1 MRIGVSSQNFRT
13 ITAHAGRSRRFLVYE
28 TAPDGTVSELERL
41 DLPPGMAM
49 HDVEGDAP
57 HPLDQLDVILTSEA
71 GAGFVAKMQARGVR
85 VLLTQESDPLHAV
98 HLAATGRLPEAQAA
112 CRPEGKGHEHAH
124 EHEHEHEHKCCCGH

>member
-28 TAPDGTVSELERL
+28 TAPDGTVSEIERL
-41 DLPPGMAM
+41 DLPAGMAM
-49 HDVEGDAP
+49 HDVEGNAP

-85 VLLTQESDPLHAV
+85 VLLTQESDPLVAV
-98 HLAATGRLPEAQAA
+98 HLAVTGRLPEAQAA
-112 CRPEGKGHEHAH
+112 CEGKGHEHQH
-124 EHEHEHEHKCCCGH
+124 EHTHDHGHKCCCGH